1 MTINSIH
8 PQVSP
13 PRIVAHQG
21 RKLTE
26 PSRVR
31 VHADQAGLA
40 HTIHDPINTP
50 SNSQSSIALKM
61 PSSFQLFEDAQDPQ
75 RVTGWSY
82 PSVHKPSQVFIQ
94 DEEIQVAMIEIG
106 RAVLKFKK
114 SHQTANP
121 GRLEQMHGAQ
131 VRFYLGTDFFHEG
144 LDEKQLSVAFSE
156 LREIGEK
163 TRPWEKPTHDE
174 RLFNMLSG
182 KGAAPKRKGPKSI
195 LKVKE
200 GPKDFTLEEKL
211 AAAAIN
217 LAAAKWAYTTAVFIF
232 CKKEQ
237 ELQELL
243 SQELSSK
250 NGHKLARLNGIAT
263 KYEAE
268 PSDRFSASSD
278 LNRDT
283 IAKSKAAALARLAGV
298 PVQPRAESPASTSS
312 GAWASSTLVDM
323 HIAEE
328 RAAAYAKLNGLPV
341 QSEAESESYAS
352 STLNMEAQVDEATA
366 SEPFSKRAF
375 HEMLAA
381 NSYHYND
388 TGTAILK
395 FVTHLRRRTRN
406 DLFTAKE
413 KQDLMA
419 LTKVIR
425 FNIKFPEAAIAIR
438 KWKRSIGT
446 EDERTVGWEAFY
458 PMINAMVEVELLDHD
473 GFKLTIL
480 EDKLFECIRSRKQLK
495 KDIKEFGPIDKHKST
510 IRINGGEP
518 FVIESAAACH
528 VKREMARVFRA
539 EQKEARKAET
549 EAEKAERKAEK
560 KRQRTQQLMRM
571 KAVDNGDG
579 TVHYEPMGSD
589 EEGDAINMIISRKQ
603 NILEVFW
610 RSIKD
615 QLKDIAPSYSN
626 V

>member
-1 MTINSIH
+1 
-8 PQVSP
+8 
-13 PRIVAHQG
+13 
-21 RKLTE
+21 
-26 PSRVR
+26 
-31 VHADQAGLA
+31 
-40 HTIHDPINTP
+40 
-50 SNSQSSIALKM
+50 
-61 PSSFQLFEDAQDPQ
+61 
-75 RVTGWSY
+75 
-82 PSVHKPSQVFIQ
+82 
-94 DEEIQVAMIEIG
+94 MIEIE
-106 RAVLKFKK
+106 RSVLKLIKK

-131 VRFYLGTDFFHEG
+131 VRFYVGTDFFHEG

-163 TRPWEKPTHDE
+163 SRPWEKPTHDE

-182 KGAAPKRKGPKSI
+182 KGAAPKGKGPKSI

-200 GPKDFTLEEKL
+200 GPNDFTLEEKL

-237 ELQELL
+237 ELQEP
-243 SQELSSK
+243 SSK
-250 NGHKLARLNGIAT
+250 RGAKLVKLNGIPVRS
-263 KYEAE
+263 EGE
-268 PSDRFSASSD
+268 SSGRFSASSETSMD
-278 LNRDT
+278 VIAENR
-283 IAKSKAAALARLAGV
+283 AAALARLDAV
-298 PVQPRAESPASTSS
+298 PVQSRAESPAGTASR
-312 GAWASSTLVDM
+312 AWASSTLVDM

-341 QSEAESESYAS
+341 QSEAETESYAS
-352 STLNMEAQVDEATA
+352 STLNMDMAEQVDEATA
-366 SEPFSKRAF
+366 PEQFSRRDF
-375 HEMLAA
+375 HQMLAA
-381 NSYHYND
+381 NSYHYSD

-395 FVTHLRRRTRN
+395 FVIHLRRRTRN
-406 DLFTAKE
+406 DLFTTKE
-413 KQDLMA
+413 KQNLMA

-446 EDERTVGWEAFY
+446 EDERTARWEAFY
-458 PMINAMVEVELLDHD
+458 PMINDMVEVELLNHD
-473 GFKLTIL
+473 GFKLTVL
-480 EDKLFECIRSRKQLK
+480 EDKLFDCIRSRKQLK
-495 KDIKEFGPIDKHKST
+495 KDTKEFGPIDKHKET
-510 IRINGGEP
+510 IRINGGQP
-518 FVIESAAACH
+518 FVIESAAACY
-528 VKREMARVFRA
+528 VKREMARIFRA

-560 KRQRTQQLMRM
+560 KRQRTQQLTRM

-589 EEGDAINMIISRKQ
+589 EEGEAINMIIARKE

>member
-1 MTINSIH
+1 
-8 PQVSP
+8 
-13 PRIVAHQG
+13 
-21 RKLTE
+21 
-26 PSRVR
+26 
-31 VHADQAGLA
+31 
-40 HTIHDPINTP
+40 
-50 SNSQSSIALKM
+50 
-61 PSSFQLFEDAQDPQ
+61 
-75 RVTGWSY
+75 
-82 PSVHKPSQVFIQ
+82 
-94 DEEIQVAMIEIG
+94 MIGIG

-114 SHQTANP
+114 SHQAANP

-131 VRFYLGTDFFHEG
+131 VRFYVGTDFFHEK

-156 LREIGEK
+156 LREFGEK

-174 RLFNMLSG
+174 RLLNMLSG

-237 ELQELL
+237 ELQELS

-250 NGHKLARLNGIAT
+250 KVAKFARLDGIAT
-263 KYEAE
+263 KSEAE
-268 PSDRFSASSD
+268 SSDRVS
-278 LNRDT
+278 
-283 IAKSKAAALARLAGV
+283 
-298 PVQPRAESPASTSS
+298 ASTSS
-312 GAWASSTLVDM
+312 RAWASSTLVDM
-323 HIAEE
+323 HIAEK
-328 RAAAYAKLNGLPV
+328 RAAAYAKLNGLRV
-341 QSEAESESYAS
+341 QSEAETESYAS
-352 STLNMEAQVDEATA
+352 STLNMEEQVDEATA
-366 SEPFSKRAF
+366 PEPFSKRDF

-413 KQDLMA
+413 KQNLMA

-425 FNIKFPEAAIAIR
+425 FNIKFPEATIAIR

-446 EDERTVGWEAFY
+446 EDERTARWEAFY
-458 PMINAMVEVELLDHD
+458 PMINVMVEIKLLDHD
-473 GFKLTIL
+473 GFKLTVL
-480 EDKLFECIRSRKQLK
+480 EGKLFECIRSRKQLK
-495 KDIKEFGPIDKHKST
+495 KDIKEFGPIDKHKET

-518 FVIESAAACH
+518 FVIESAAACY
-528 VKREMARVFRA
+528 VKREMARIFRA
-539 EQKEARKAET
+539 EQKDARKVET
-549 EAEKAERKAEK
+549 ESEKAERKAEK

-579 TVHYEPMGSD
+579 SVHYEPMGSD
-589 EEGDAINMIISRKQ
+589 EEGDAINMIISRKE

>member
-1 MTINSIH
+1 
-8 PQVSP
+8 
-13 PRIVAHQG
+13 
-21 RKLTE
+21 
-26 PSRVR
+26 
-31 VHADQAGLA
+31 
-40 HTIHDPINTP
+40 
-50 SNSQSSIALKM
+50 M
-61 PSSFQLFEDAQDPQ
+61 PSSFQIFEDPQDAQKA
-75 RVTGWSY
+75 TGWSH
-82 PSVHKPSQVFIQ
+82 PSVHKPSQIFIP
-94 DEEIQVAMIEIG
+94 DEEIQVTMIEIE

-131 VRFYLGTDFFHEG
+131 VRFYVGTDFFHEG
-144 LDEKQLSVAFSE
+144 LDEKQLSIAFSE

-163 TRPWEKPTHDE
+163 TRPWLRPTHDE

-217 LAAAKWAYTTAVFIF
+217 LVAAKWAYTTAIFIF

-237 ELQELL
+237 EQ
-243 SQELSSK
+243 QELSSK
-250 NGHKLARLNGIAT
+250 KGGKFTRLDGIPT
-263 KYEAE
+263 KSDAE
-268 PSDRFSASSD
+268 SSGRSSASSD
-278 LNRDT
+278 INIDI
-283 IAKSKAAALARLAGV
+283 IAENKVAVLVGLDGVSVQPHAEPLAR
-298 PVQPRAESPASTSS
+298 TSS
-312 GAWASSTLVDM
+312 RGCATSTLVDM
-323 HIAEE
+323 HIEEE
-328 RAAAYAKLNGLPV
+328 RAAAYATLNGLPV
-341 QSEAESESYAS
+341 HSEAETESYTS
-352 STLNMEAQVDEATA
+352 STLNMEEQVDEATA
-366 SEPFSKRAF
+366 PEPFSKRGF

-413 KQDLMA
+413 KQNLMA

-446 EDERTVGWEAFY
+446 EDERTARWEAFY

-473 GFKLTIL
+473 KFTLTVL

-495 KDIKEFGPIDKHKST
+495 KDIKEFGPIDKHKET

-518 FVIESAAACH
+518 FVIESAAACY
-528 VKREMARVFRA
+528 VKREMARIFRA
-539 EQKEARKAET
+539 EQKKARKAVT
-549 EAEKAERKAEK
+549 DAEKAERKAEK

-589 EEGDAINMIISRKQ
+589 EEGDAINMIISRKE

-626 V
+626 I

>member
-1 MTINSIH
+1 
-8 PQVSP
+8 
-13 PRIVAHQG
+13 
-21 RKLTE
+21 
-26 PSRVR
+26 
-31 VHADQAGLA
+31 
-40 HTIHDPINTP
+40 
-50 SNSQSSIALKM
+50 M
-61 PSSFQLFEDAQDPQ
+61 PSPFQLFEDPHDPQ
-75 RVTGWSY
+75 KATGWSY
-82 PSVHKPSQVFIQ
+82 PSIHKPSQAFIQ
-94 DEEIQVAMIEIG
+94 DEEIQVTMIEIE
-106 RAVLKFKK
+106 RAILKFKK
-114 SHQTANP
+114 TPHAANS

-131 VRFYLGTDFFHEG
+131 VRFYVGTDFFHEG
-144 LDEKQLSVAFSE
+144 LDEKQLSVAFSK
-156 LREIGEK
+156 LREIGEDS
-163 TRPWEKPTHDE
+163 RPWEKPTHDE

-182 KGAAPKRKGPKSI
+182 KGAAPKLKGPKSI

-200 GPKDFTLEEKL
+200 GPKDFTLKEKL

-237 ELQELL
+237 ELQEPS

-250 NGHKLARLNGIAT
+250 KGAKLARLDGIPA
-263 KYEAE
+263 KSEAE
-268 PSDRFSASSD
+268 STD
-278 LNRDT
+278 LNKDIIEQDRT
-283 IAKSKAAALARLAGV
+283 AALVRLNMA
-298 PVQPRAESPASTSS
+298 PVQPGADSPASISS
-312 GAWASSTLVDM
+312 RAWASSTLVDI

-328 RAAAYAKLNGLPV
+328 RAAAYAKLNGLSV
-341 QSEAESESYAS
+341 QFEAETESYAS
-352 STLNMEAQVDEATA
+352 STLNMEEQVDETTA
-366 SEPFSKRAF
+366 PEPFSKRDF

-413 KQDLMA
+413 KQNLMA

-446 EDERTVGWEAFY
+446 EDERTARWEAFY
-458 PMINAMVEVELLDHD
+458 PMINAMVEIELLDHD
-473 GFKLTIL
+473 GFKLTVL

-495 KDIKEFGPIDKHKST
+495 KDIKEFGPIDKHKET
-510 IRINGGEP
+510 IRINRGEP
-518 FVIESAAACH
+518 FIIESAAACF

-539 EQKEARKAET
+539 EQKKARKAET

-579 TVHYEPMGSD
+579 TVHYERMGSD

-626 V
+626 I